1 MSVTTRRYS
10 RREVLRRAALL
21 AGAADLSLAAG
32 HPAGLMPARASAGP
46 MDQLVAAHL
55 DFGFRL
61 YRALGT
67 ATPPSQNLFISPL
80 SVALALSMACNGA
93 QGATRTA
100 IAYTLG
106 VGALPVGDLNATSS
120 TLLAHLRTLDAA
132 VTLSVADALWL
143 RQGYTALP
151 AFGQALRRFYDADAT
166 TLDFGDP
173 SAPDVINAW
182 VNRQTHGLIPSIVTR
197 IPPHMLLYL
206 INTLYF
212 KAPWAEPFQPAATRP
227 GPFTRPDGSVRTLP
241 MMTHTGA
248 YRYTKGLA
256 YEAISLPYAAGKVAM
271 YIILPAA
278 PSGLSSV
285 PGSLDAAGWAAL
297 LPSLTMEMGTLVLP
311 RFAVT
316 YDVRLNA
323 ALSALGMGVAFDPQR
338 ADLSAMVR
346 PRGERAYISAVQHR
360 TVLRVAEQGTLAAAA
375 TSIGVGTTALPVS
388 RFTMT
393 VNRPF
398 FCAIR
403 DETTGSLL
411 FMGAIADPR

>member
-46 MDQLVAAHL
+46 MDRLVAAHL

-106 VGALPVGDLNATSS
+106 VGALPVGDLNAASS

-143 RQGYTALP
+143 RQGYTVLP

-173 SAPDVINAW
+173 S
-182 VNRQTHGLIPSIVTR
+182 
-197 IPPHMLLYL
+197 
-206 INTLYF
+206 
-212 KAPWAEPFQPAATRP
+212 
-227 GPFTRPDGSVRTLP
+227 GS
-241 MMTHTGA
+241 
-248 YRYTKGLA
+248 
-256 YEAISLPYAAGKVAM
+256 
-271 YIILPAA
+271 
-278 PSGLSSV
+278 
-285 PGSLDAAGWAAL
+285 
-297 LPSLTMEMGTLVLP
+297 
-311 RFAVT
+311 
-316 YDVRLNA
+316 
-323 ALSALGMGVAFDPQR
+323 
-338 ADLSAMVR
+338 
-346 PRGERAYISAVQHR
+346 
-360 TVLRVAEQGTLAAAA
+360 
-375 TSIGVGTTALPVS
+375 TA
-388 RFTMT
+388 RRM
-393 VNRPF
+393 
-398 FCAIR
+398 A
-403 DETTGSLL
+403 
-411 FMGAIADPR
+411 